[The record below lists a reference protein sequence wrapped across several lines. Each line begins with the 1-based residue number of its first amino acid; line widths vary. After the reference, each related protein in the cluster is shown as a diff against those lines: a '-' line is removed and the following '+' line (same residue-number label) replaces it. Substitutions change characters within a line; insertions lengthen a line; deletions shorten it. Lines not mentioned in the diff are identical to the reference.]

1 MELYRYKAMTAEGRV
16 KRSRLDAMNPS
27 DLESRLGRMGLDLI
41 SYRKVGGKHR
51 GGGGRPIKRV
61 DLINFCVHLE
71 QLLRA
76 GVPMLDGL
84 SDLRDSLEHPRF
96 RDVIAVVIESIQG
109 GKNLSQALSEFP
121 YVFDTTFVNLVRAGE
136 EAGQLPHVL
145 HQIGENLKWQ
155 DEQAAQIKMLLIYPS
170 LVLLVVGV
178 AVVVLMVNVVPE
190 LLKFVK
196 SMGGT
201 LPWHTK
207 ALIAV
212 SNAFTNYWYVIVAIP
227 VLAAIVIQVL
237 LRTNP
242 AFRRRW
248 DAFKLDLPVIGPI
261 LKKIILTRFTS
272 NFALMYASGI
282 TVLESIRLSSG
293 VVGNTAVEEAVL
305 NAGKQMAEGS
315 GIAASFSES
324 DLFPPL
330 VLRMLRVGE
339 NTGSLETALANVG
352 YFYTREVRE
361 AVERMQKVM
370 GPGITVVLGVL
381 LGWVM
386 LSVLGPI
393 YDLISKIKV

>member
-1 MELYRYKAMTAEGRV
+1 
-16 KRSRLDAMNPS
+16 
-27 DLESRLGRMGLDLI
+27 
-41 SYRKVGGKHR
+41 
-51 GGGGRPIKRV
+51 
-61 DLINFCVHLE
+61 
-71 QLLRA
+71 
-76 GVPMLDGL
+76 
-84 SDLRDSLEHPRF
+84 
-96 RDVIAVVIESIQG
+96 
-109 GKNLSQALSEFP
+109 
-121 YVFDTTFVNLVRAGE
+121 
-136 EAGQLPHVL
+136 
-145 HQIGENLKWQ
+145 
-155 DEQAAQIKMLLIYPS
+155 
-170 LVLLVVGV
+170 
-178 AVVVLMVNVVPE
+178 
-190 LLKFVK
+190 
-196 SMGGT
+196 
-201 LPWHTK
+201 
-207 ALIAV
+207 
-212 SNAFTNYWYVIVAIP
+212 
-227 VLAAIVIQVL
+227 VLAAIAIQIL
-237 LRTNP
+237 LATNP

-293 VVGNTAVEEAVL
+293 VVGNAAVEEAVL

-361 AVERMQKVM
+361 AVERLQKVM
-370 GPGITVVLGVL
+370 GPGITVLLGIL